1 MDASRV
7 PRRVREL
14 LTCDDEL
21 VPPSSPTAERRDAL
35 LGVLGDLIARGGA
48 ARVLAPPVV
57 PGADAFPE
65 PWRATRGG
73 VRAVLRRLAWHAGND
88 RGIVLHDDRMGAP
101 PTERKPETRVG
112 LTRVGQKELT
122 FRIEFLGED
131 DVAGTLAHELG
142 VAHAVVNRPDSVD
155 PYRTGEGPEIDV
167 DVDRDHERGSIAA
180 VYLGLGVLAA
190 NAAYQQYSR
199 PGRFN
204 GGYSPLEYDVL
215 RAGYA
220 SMSDLAF
227 LLGVQAAVRG
237 ASVPAGLS
245 GPQRDE
251 VNEWITALSAQRSEL
266 RERLGIARDAE
277 AGDEREVPV
286 QFSDIDLGED
296 APPLR
301 KNAFRWRT
309 TRGGMGAVCG
319 AVLGIGMAVA
329 AASPNFTPLLVFGAA
344 GGGHVLGRRI
354 RVPRCSACASVVPA
368 TAAVCESCGAALRGD
383 IAQLSDRLE
392 AEERLEAEALHDRD
406 DLRPD
411 DEPRA

>member
-1 MDASRV
+1 MRRMP
-7 PRRVREL
+7 PR
-14 LTCDDEL
+14 
-21 VPPSSPTAERRDAL
+21 SPTAERREAL
-35 LGVLGDLIARGGA
+35 LGVLGELVARGGA
-48 ARVLAPPVV
+48 ARLLAPPVV
-57 PGADAFPE
+57 PGPDAFPE

-88 RGIVLHDDRMGAP
+88 RALVLNDDRLGAP

-112 LTRVGQKELT
+112 LTRVSQKELT
-122 FRIEFLGED
+122 FRVEFLGED

-142 VAHAVVNRPDSVD
+142 VAHAVVNRTDSVD

-167 DVDRDHERGSIAA
+167 DVDRDHERGSIAT

-220 SMSDLAF
+220 PMSELAF
-227 LLGVQAAVRG
+227 LLAAQAVVRG
-237 ASVPAGLS
+237 AGVPAGLS

-251 VNEWITALSAQRSEL
+251 VNDWITALAAKRDEL
-266 RERLGIARDAE
+266 RDQLGIARDAE
-277 AGDEREVPV
+277 AGTARDAPARFE
-286 QFSDIDLGED
+286 DIDLGED
-296 APPLR
+296 APPPR

-309 TRGGMGAVCG
+309 HRGGVGFVCG
-319 AVLGIGMAVA
+319 AVLGVGVAVAVA
-329 AASPNFTPLLVFGAA
+329 APNITPLLVFGAA
-344 GGGHVLGRRI
+344 GGGHILGRRV
-354 RVPRCSACASVVPA
+354 RVPRCTACASVVEA
-368 TAAVCESCGAALRGD
+368 TAAVCPACGAALRGD
-383 IAQLSDRLE
+383 IAELADRLE
-392 AEERLEAEALHDRD
+392 AEERLEAEAQG

-411 DEPRA
+411 DESRA